1 MNVPD
6 TVINL
11 VEEFG
16 WLACKL
22 YNLTEEE
29 IKIVEG

>member
-11 VEEFG
+11 VEEFDR
-16 WLACKL
+16 LACKL